1 MKGGGE
7 PNHSVAVKAPTA
19 MTPHQGSLVSGPLTV
34 ADAVAGEGPEA
45 DVWIYPTVQT
55 TRANGNAVRTNM
67 RLGWGTV
74 VPRKSCHTAV

>member
-1 MKGGGE
+1 MVKGGGE

-45 DVWIYPTVQT
+45 DVWIYPTV
-55 TRANGNAVRTNM
+55 
-67 RLGWGTV
+67 
-74 VPRKSCHTAV
+74 